1 MKFKRAIFPASI
13 LSTVTL
19 MGCNLD
25 TNDEYSQTQTQT
37 QTEITAMSGYLG
49 SALICSAEKAE
60 SCNEDRSNV
69 LGTTN
74 SNGKLNTNETS
85 LQHPLIARVQEGISF
100 DSDKIGVA
108 RKSYTLFAP
117 AGSTVI
123 TPFTTIMYTK
133 KIDIETLAGWL
144 DMEVKFIS
152 GDYIALKSNEDDNYK
167 AQQAH
172 LLARSINDLE
182 VDSEEDLRKLG
193 IFVSGLASNGN
204 KLDEVK
210 IIRGPSE
217 NFIEEEAKHNS
228 LATYVDGNKF
238 TYRSLNESHP
248 TDEGDYKNGELTIEY
263 IDNEL
268 NVNGSHDLYSYTASG
283 SVIKAPGVGYID
295 TYYYASDD
303 VALVST
309 SRSGLDL
316 VTKKSLSNTESIS
329 ISTMD
334 IKLEGNS
341 WFYISPTES
350 LKLADI
356 TKFSFNNDKTLTIK
370 INDDNEF
377 KGTWKAEGDQ
387 LSINSDD
394 HRMSYKFE
402 FKIDDDN
409 VLPVINTVD
418 GENQYGLFI
427 GTLEFAEQIKKLWN
441 KDKH

>member
-25 TNDEYSQTQTQT
+25 TNDEYSPTQTQ
-37 QTEITAMSGYLG
+37 ITAMSGYLG
-49 SALICSAEKAE
+49 NALICSAEKTK

-74 SNGKLNTNETS
+74 SNGKLNTRDTS
-85 LQHPLIARVQEGISF
+85 LQYPLIARVLEGVSF
-100 DSDKIGVA
+100 DSDKIGAA
-108 RKSYTLFAP
+108 RKSYTLFSYP
-117 AGSTVI
+117 GSTVI

-133 KIDIETLAGWL
+133 NIGIQTLAGWL
-144 DMEVKFIS
+144 SIEGKFIS
-152 GDYIALKSNEDDNYK
+152 GDYIALKSNEEDNEQ
-167 AQQAH
+167 AQRAH
-172 LLARSINDLE
+172 LLARTISDLDIHTE
-182 VDSEEDLRKLG
+182 TDLRNLG
-193 IFVSGLASNGN
+193 KFVTDLVNDGD
-204 KLDEVK
+204 KLDEIK
-210 IIRGPSE
+210 ITRGNAN
-217 NFIEEEAKHNS
+217 NFTKEEAKHNS
-228 LATYVDGNKF
+228 LAAYVDGNEF

-248 TDEGDYKNGELTIEY
+248 THEGDYKNGELTIDY
-263 IDNEL
+263 NNNQL
-268 NVNGSHDLYSYTASG
+268 SVNGSRHLYSYTASG
-283 SVIKAPGVGYID
+283 SIIKAPGVGYID

-316 VTKKSLSNTESIS
+316 VTKKSLSNTDSIR

-356 TKFSFNNDKTLTIK
+356 TKFSFNNNKTLTIK

-377 KGTWKAEGDQ
+377 EGSWKTEREQ
-387 LSINSDD
+387 LTITSDKVV
-394 HRMSYKFE
+394 SYKFE
-402 FKIDDDN
+402 FKINDEN
-409 VLPVINTVD
+409 VLPVINT
-418 GENQYGLFI
+418 ENEKTQYGLFI
-427 GTLEFAEQIKKLWN
+427 RTSEFAEQIKKLWN
-441 KDKH
+441 KGKH

>member
-1 MKFKRAIFPASI
+1 MKFKRVIFPASI

-25 TNDEYSQTQTQT
+25 TNDSYS

-49 SALICSAEKAE
+49 SALICSAEKTE

-85 LQHPLIARVQEGISF
+85 LQYPLIARIDEGISF

-108 RKSYTLFAP
+108 KKSYTLFAP
-117 AGSTVI
+117 AGSTII
-123 TPFTTIMYTK
+123 TPFTTIMYTNSIRVQMLADWL
-133 KIDIETLAGWL
+133 KIE
-144 DMEVKFIS
+144 EKFIS
-152 GDYIALKSNEDDNYK
+152 GDYIALKSNEEDNYK

-172 LLARSINDLE
+172 LLARTITDLALIDETDFNKLKDDLQALGYFVDELVNDG
-182 VDSEEDLRKLG
+182 D
-193 IFVSGLASNGN
+193 

-210 IIRGPSE
+210 ITRDIE
-217 NFIEEEAKHNS
+217 NNFIKEKANHNS
-228 LATYVDGNKF
+228 LAAYVDGNKF
-238 TYRSLNESHP
+238 TYRSLNESHL

-268 NVNGSHDLYSYTASG
+268 NVNGSRNLYSYTASG

-295 TYYYASDD
+295 TYYYASDN

-309 SRSGLDL
+309 SRMGLDL
-316 VTKKSLSNTESIS
+316 VTQESLSSAGSVDNLDS
-329 ISTMD
+329 
-334 IKLEGNS
+334 KLQGNS
-341 WFYISPTES
+341 WYYLSPTES
-350 LKLADI
+350 LALADI
-356 TKFSFNNDKTLTIK
+356 TKFSFKNNKTLTIK
-370 INDDNEF
+370 INDDSEVE
-377 KGTWKAEGDQ
+377 GRWKAEGDQ

-394 HRMSYKFE
+394 NRMSYKFE

-441 KDKH
+441 KGKH